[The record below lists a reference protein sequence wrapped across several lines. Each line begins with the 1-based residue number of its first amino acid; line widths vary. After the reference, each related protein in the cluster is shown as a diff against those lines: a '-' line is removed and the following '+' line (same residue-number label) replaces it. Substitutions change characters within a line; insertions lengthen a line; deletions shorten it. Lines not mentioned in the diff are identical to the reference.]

1 MLQKLSDLD
10 MTKIENQE
18 ELALKNVLTI
28 IKKILVA
35 AVMILSV
42 GIMLFTIISVNT
54 LNRNDRNLFGYKFFI
69 VLSDSMSATD
79 FSAGD
84 VAIVKE
90 VDPSTLQPGDII
102 SFESTN
108 SENFGEVV
116 THKIRSLTTDAN
128 GEPGFITYGTTT
140 NTDDA
145 EVVTYM
151 YILGKYQTRL
161 PKVGTFFQF
170 LKSVPG
176 YFICIFLPFMLLIL
190 HQGVNT
196 IVLFR
201 QYKKEQLEAIEEEKA
216 AQQAILDAERK
227 ELEQQREE
235 QKRMMEELIAMRK
248 EMEEAR
254 KEQ

>member
-1 MLQKLSDLD
+1 M
-10 MTKIENQE
+10 
-18 ELALKNVLTI
+18 KNVLTI

-35 AVMILSV
+35 AVMIISV

-90 VDPSTLQPGDII
+90 VDPTTLQPGDII
-102 SFESTN
+102 AFESTN

-116 THKIRSLTTDAN
+116 THKIRSLTTDVN
-128 GEPGFITYGTTT
+128 GDPGFITYGTTT

-151 YILGKYQTRL
+151 YILGKYQMRL